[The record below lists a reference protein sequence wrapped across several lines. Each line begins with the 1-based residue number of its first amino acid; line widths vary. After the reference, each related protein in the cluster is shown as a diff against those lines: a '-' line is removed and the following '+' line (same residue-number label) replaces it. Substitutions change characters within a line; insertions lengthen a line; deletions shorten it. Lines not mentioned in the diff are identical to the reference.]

1 MQTME
6 TADVV
11 VIGAGANGTSTA
23 FHLAKAGVK
32 NVTVVE
38 QKHLAAGATGKS
50 GALVRM
56 HYTNEHETRL
66 AVESFKYFENWKDM
80 VGGECGLNQ
89 IGLFVFTPPDR
100 YDDLEANVAMQREV
114 GAETYLL
121 SVDEAREI
129 DDSVS
134 FHDVSHVAYE
144 PRSGYADPNET
155 TYSFARAAMD
165 LGVKFKFDTP
175 VTRILTEGDRVTGVE
190 TPDGVIQ
197 APTVIVAAGAW
208 ANKVFHPI
216 GIELPLEPKYARVS
230 VFRWSFDRP
239 SKHMTYI
246 DRINGTWSRPV
257 DGNCT
262 LLGAEVGVRQA
273 GDPDNYDEVT
283 SQEYVEFCRKQ
294 LVNRFPIMR
303 HSTMRGTW
311 AGILMRSGD
320 SRPLIGALPQYEGLY
335 CMTGDSGTSFKTS
348 PAIGKCL
355 TELITTGESKTVDL
369 TPFRPSRFDEGKPWV
384 DEHNY
389 GLDERATIS
398 R

>member
-1 MQTME
+1 ME

-23 FHLAKAGVK
+23 YHLARAGVK
-32 NVTVVE
+32 NIKVLE
-38 QKHLAAGATGKS
+38 KDHLAAGATGKS

-66 AVESFKYFENWKDM
+66 AVESFKYFENWSDV

-89 IGLFVFTPPDR
+89 IGLFVFTPPEH

-121 SVDEAREI
+121 TAEEAAEI
-129 DDSVS
+129 DSSVS
-134 FHDVSHVAYE
+134 FDDVTHVAYE
-144 PRSGYADPNET
+144 PRSGYADPNAT
-155 TYSFARAAMD
+155 VYSFARAAMT
-165 LGVKFKFDTP
+165 LGVDFRFDTP
-175 VTRILTEGDRVTGVE
+175 VTRLLTDGDRVSGVE
-190 TPDGVIQ
+190 TPNGVIETS
-197 APTVIVAAGAW
+197 TVVVAAGAW
-208 ANKVFHPI
+208 ANKLFHPI
-216 GIELPLEPKYARVS
+216 GIRLPLEPRYARVS

-239 SKHMTYI
+239 EKHMTYI

-262 LLGAEVGVRQA
+262 LIGAEVGVRPTD
-273 GDPDNYDEVT
+273 DPDAYQESP
-283 SQEYVEFCRKQ
+283 SQDYIDHCRRQ
-294 LVNRFPIMR
+294 LVHRFPVMR
-303 HSTMRGTW
+303 HSTMRGAW

-320 SRPLIGALPQYEGLY
+320 SRPVIGALDQYEGLY

-355 TELITTGESKTVDL
+355 SELITTGTSQTVDL

-384 DEHNY
+384 DQHTY
-389 GLDERATIS
+389 GTDDIQDTIS

>member
-1 MQTME
+1 ME

-32 NVTVVE
+32 DVVVVE
-38 QKHLAAGATGKS
+38 KNHLGAGATGKS

-66 AVESFKYFENWKDM
+66 AVESFKYFTNWSDM
-80 VGGECGLNQ
+80 VGGDCGLNQ
-89 IGLFVFTPPDR
+89 IGLFVFTPPEH
-100 YDDLEANVAMQREV
+100 YADLEANVAMQKEV

-121 SVDEAREI
+121 TAEDAAEI
-129 DDSVS
+129 DPSVS
-134 FHDVSHVAYE
+134 FHDVTHVAYE
-144 PRSGYADPNET
+144 PNSGYADPNAT

-165 LGVKFKFDTP
+165 MGVRFKLDTP

-197 APTVIVAAGAW
+197 TSNVVVCAGAW
-208 ANKVFHPI
+208 ANKLFQPI
-216 GIELPLEPKYARVS
+216 GVDLPLEPKYARVS

-239 SKHMTYI
+239 EKHMTYI
-246 DRINGTWSRPV
+246 DRINGTWSRPT
-257 DGNCT
+257 DGHST
-262 LLGAEVGVRQA
+262 LIGAETGVRPSD
-273 GDPDNYDEVT
+273 DPDHY
-283 SQEYVEFCRKQ
+283 QEAPNQDYVNHCRQQ
-294 LVNRFPIMR
+294 LINRFPVMR

-311 AGILMRSGD
+311 AGILMRSVD
-320 SRPLIGALPQYEGLY
+320 SRPVIGSVDQYEGLY

-355 TELITTGESKTVDL
+355 SELITTGASSTVDL
-369 TPFRPSRFDEGKPWV
+369 TPFRPSRFAEGKPWV
-384 DEHNY
+384 DVHTY
-389 GLDERATIS
+389 GSTDDEDTIS

>member
-1 MQTME
+1 MD

-32 NVTVVE
+32 KVVVLE
-38 QKHLAAGATGKS
+38 QSHLASGATGKS

-56 HYTNEHETRL
+56 HYTNEPETRL
-66 AVESFKYFENWKDM
+66 AVESFKYFENWNEM
-80 VGGECGLNQ
+80 VGGDCGLNQ

-121 SVDEAREI
+121 SADEAAEI
-129 DDSVS
+129 DSSVS

-144 PRSGYADPNET
+144 PRSGYADPSAT
-155 TYSFARAAMD
+155 VYSLARAAMGM
-165 LGVKFKFDTP
+165 GVDFRFDTP

-190 TPDGVIQ
+190 TANGVIQ
-197 APTVIVAAGAW
+197 TSSVVVAAGAW
-208 ANKVFHPI
+208 ANKLFQPI
-216 GIELPLEPKYARVS
+216 GITLPLEPKYARVS

-239 SKHMTYI
+239 EKHMTYI
-246 DRINGTWSRPV
+246 DRINGTWSRPT

-262 LLGAEVGVRQA
+262 LIGAEIGVRETD
-273 GDPDNYDEVT
+273 DPDNYQEAP
-283 SQEYVEFCRKQ
+283 SQDYINHCRQQ
-294 LVNRFPIMR
+294 LINRFPVMR

-320 SRPLIGALPQYEGLY
+320 SRPLIGALDQYQGLY

-355 TELITTGESKTVDL
+355 SELVTDGRSTTVDL

-389 GLDERATIS
+389 GADDEDTIS

>member
-1 MQTME
+1 ME

-23 FHLAKAGVK
+23 FHLARAGVG
-32 NVTVVE
+32 NVVVVE
-38 QKHLAAGATGKS
+38 KSHLGAGATGKS

-56 HYTNEHETRL
+56 HYTNEPETRL
-66 AVESFKYFENWKDM
+66 AVESFKYFENWGEM
-80 VGGECGLNQ
+80 VGGDCGLNQ
-89 IGLFVFTPPDR
+89 IGLFVFTPPDH
-100 YDDLEANVAMQREV
+100 YDDLEANVGMQREV

-121 SVDEAREI
+121 TADEAAEI
-129 DDSVS
+129 DASVS
-134 FHDVSHVAYE
+134 FHDVTHVAYE
-144 PRSGYADPNET
+144 PRSGYADPNAT
-155 TYSFARAAMD
+155 VYSLARAAMD
-165 LGVKFKFDTP
+165 LGVRFKFDTP

-197 APTVIVAAGAW
+197 TSTVVVAAGAW
-208 ANKVFHPI
+208 ADKLFRPV

-239 SKHMTYI
+239 EKHMTYI
-246 DRINGTWSRPV
+246 DRINGTWSRPT

-262 LLGAEVGVRQA
+262 LIGAESGVRPTD
-273 GDPDNYDEVT
+273 DPDHYQEVP
-283 SQEYVEFCRKQ
+283 SQEYVDHCRAQ
-294 LVNRFPIMR
+294 LLNRFPVMR

-311 AGILMRSGD
+311 AGILMKSQD
-320 SRPLIGALPQYEGLY
+320 SRPLIGALPEYDGLY

-355 TELITTGESKTVDL
+355 SELITTGRSETVDL
-369 TPFRPSRFDEGKPWV
+369 TPFRPSRFAEGKPWI

-389 GLDERATIS
+389 GEDVGETIS